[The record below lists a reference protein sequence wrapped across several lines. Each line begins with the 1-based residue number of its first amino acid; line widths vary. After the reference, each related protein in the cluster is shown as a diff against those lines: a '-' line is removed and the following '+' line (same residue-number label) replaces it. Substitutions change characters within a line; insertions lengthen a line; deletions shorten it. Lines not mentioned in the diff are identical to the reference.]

1 MKKYFLLPA
10 VALAFAGSV
19 FAQQPT
25 FVEEV
30 MPGNSDEV
38 IIPYKKYKL
47 DNGLTVILH
56 EDHSDPIVHVDV
68 TYHVGSARE
77 LVGRSGFA
85 HFFEHMMFQG
95 SEHVRDEE
103 HFKIVTESGGTL
115 NGTTNSDRTNY
126 FETMPSNQLET
137 ALWLEA
143 DRMGWFLDSVTQQKF
158 EIQRATV
165 KNERGQNYDN
175 RPYGLV
181 SEKTSEALYPF
192 GHSYSWSTI
201 GYIDDL
207 NAATVDDLKRFFLRW
222 YGPNNATLTVAGD
235 INIDQTLQLIQ
246 KYFGNIPRGPEV
258 KNMTSNVP
266 VLDQTRYISYEDN
279 IRFPLISITY
289 PTVPARHP
297 DEAPLDVLAN
307 ILGGGNNSIFYQKF
321 VKSQIAIQAN
331 VYGPCSELSGEFIM
345 MVLPFPGKTLADM
358 EAMIG
363 EALVEFEKRGVTEQD
378 LNRFKADYESSEIQG
393 LQSVSGKASK
403 LAYYQTFTGNPNY
416 IKQDLERYRKVTV
429 DDVMRVYNKYIKG
442 KPAVVLSVVPK
453 GNTSLIAKPDNFTR
467 PVAPAGYKN
476 DLSEYESLKYNK
488 GQYPFDVNY
497 RPSAGV
503 NPVVNVPV
511 FWTQDMENGT
521 KVIGTDYSELPLVG
535 LRISIKAG
543 HMMET
548 VNKAGLAQLLAG
560 MLDEATEKYTS
571 EEMSLNLELLGSS
584 ISIYSS
590 DENIQIN
597 VMTLKKNLDKTLEY
611 LQEKMFHPRFDQE
624 DFNRLKKQ
632 QLEAIANQKNQARV
646 IANNVT
652 RKALYGDKDI
662 LGIPEMGTEESVN
675 SITLD
680 DVKNFYNSFFAPD
693 YARIVVV
700 GNVQKKDVLKKLDFL
715 NAWKKK
721 DVKLPE
727 FRKPMGVDKT
737 TLIFVDKKDAA
748 QSEIRVAGSG
758 LKYDA
763 TGDYYKAGIMNY
775 TLGGAFNSR
784 LNLNLR
790 EKRGYTYG
798 VRSYF
803 DGSEFTG
810 TYVVSG
816 GFLAHATDSVVMEIM
831 KEITDYKN
839 NGITEEELV
848 FTKNSIGQRDALKYE
863 TLFQKAGFMNNII
876 EYGLDKNYV
885 KKQNEIL
892 KGMTSFDLNQLA
904 KTLLNPDKMVI
915 VVVGDKATLYEKV
928 KKLKYNTI
936 EMDSDGN
943 MKSES
948 DDYFKHNN
956 EKK

>member
-1 MKKYFLLPA
+1 MKHYFLTA
-10 VALAFAGSV
+10 CSALFIYGIS
-19 FAQQPT
+19 FAQQPKL
-25 FVEEV
+25 VEEV
-30 MPGNSDEV
+30 IKDNSDQV
-38 IIPYKKYKL
+38 IIPYKKYVL

-115 NGTTNSDRTNY
+115 NGTTNLDRTNY

-175 RPYGLV
+175 RPYGLIY
-181 SEKTSEALYPF
+181 EKTAEALYPF
-192 GHSYSWSTI
+192 GHPYSWSTI
-201 GYIDDL
+201 GYIEDL

-235 INIDQTLQLIQ
+235 INPDETIQLIQ

-258 KNMTSNVP
+258 KNMAPNIP
-266 VLDQTRYISYEDN
+266 VLDKTRYISYEDN
-279 IRFPLISITY
+279 IRFPMIRIAY
-289 PTVPARHP
+289 PTVHARHK
-297 DEAPLDVLAN
+297 DEAPLDILAN

-331 VYGPCSELSGEFIM
+331 VNNPCNELSGEFVM
-345 MVLPFPGKTLADM
+345 MVLPYPGKTLADM

-363 EALVEFEKRGVTEQD
+363 EALLEFEKRGVNEDD
-378 LNRFKADYESSEIQG
+378 LKRFKAEFESSEIQS

-403 LAYYQTFTGNPNY
+403 LASYQTFTGNPNY
-416 IKQDLERYRKVTV
+416 LKEDLDRYRKVTTE
-429 DDVMRVYNKYIKG
+429 DVMRVYNTYIKG
-442 KPAVVLSVVPK
+442 KNAVVLSVVPK
-453 GNTSLIAKPDNFTR
+453 GKKELIAKEDNYKR
-467 PVAPAGYKN
+467 PEVPKGFKN
-476 DLSEYESLKYNK
+476 DLSEYEGLKYNK
-488 GQYPFDVNY
+488 GQYPFTPTY
-497 RPSAGV
+497 RPSSGP
-503 NPVVNVPV
+503 NPVVNVPS
-511 FWTQDMENGT
+511 FWTQDLDNGI
-521 KVIGTDYSELPLVG
+521 KMIGTDYNELPLVG

-548 VNKAGLAQLLAG
+548 IDKAGLSSLLAD
-560 MLDEATEKYTS
+560 MLNESTENYTS
-571 EEMSLNLELLGSS
+571 EQMSLNLELLGSS
-584 ISIYSS
+584 IDIYSS

-597 VMTLKKNLDKTLEY
+597 VLSLKKNLDKTLEY
-611 LQEKMFHPRFDQE
+611 LQEKMFKPKFDQE

-646 IANNVT
+646 IATNVT
-652 RKALYGDKDI
+652 RKALYGENEI
-662 LGIPEMGTEESVN
+662 LGIPEIGTEESVN
-675 SITLD
+675 SISLD
-680 DVKNFYNSFFAPD
+680 DVKNFYNSLFAPD
-693 YARIVVV
+693 FARVVVV
-700 GNVQKKDVLKKLDFL
+700 GNVQKKETLEKLKFL
-715 NAWKKK
+715 ISWKKK
-721 DVKLPE
+721 EVKLPE
-727 FRKPMGVDKT
+727 FKKTLSVDKT
-737 TLIFVDKKDAA
+737 TIIFVDKKDAP
-748 QSEIRVAGSG
+748 QSEIRVAGNG

-775 TLGGAFNSR
+775 AFGGAFNSR

-803 DGSEFTG
+803 DGSEYTG
-810 TYVVSG
+810 SYMISG
-816 GFLAHATDSVVMEIM
+816 GFLAHATDSVIMEIM
-831 KEITDYKN
+831 NEMTNYKN
-839 NGITEEELV
+839 NGITEEELS
-848 FTKNSIGQRDALKYE
+848 FTKSSIGQRDALKYE

-876 EYGLDKNYV
+876 EYNLDKNYV

-892 KGMTSFDLNQLA
+892 KSMTSFDVNQLA
-904 KTLLNPDKMVI
+904 KTLINPDKMII
-915 VVVGDKATLYEKV
+915 VVVGDKATLMDKV
-928 KKLKYNTI
+928 KKLNYKTI
-936 EMDSDGN
+936 EMDFNGKLKSD
-943 MKSES
+943 S
-948 DDYFKHNN
+948 DDYFKH
-956 EKK
+956 KDGK